1 MDTFTTFDMIIWEI
15 DWQSGSDHGVESSSP
30 GCIYPDTW
38 PLFLVQVPAIA
49 AVYAGTDALPAA
61 VEAAVRA
68 QQNNDTSVKLGLAAA
83 RVLEQVNEPSVCTA
97 IATRHCTCTAGRS
110 VCVR

>member
-1 MDTFTTFDMIIWEI
+1 MVWKAALLVAFILTHCH
-15 DWQSGSDHGVESSSP
+15 S
-30 GCIYPDTW
+30 
-38 PLFLVQVPAIA
+38 FLVQVPAIA

-83 RVLEQVNEPSVCTA
+83 RILEQVNEPSVCTA
-97 IATRHCTCTAGRS
+97 LVTRHCTCNAGRS
-110 VCVR
+110 ACVR